1 MGTSFPIERMMSSHS
16 PLEIRN
22 MMDEHEAQAA
32 PNHGGLGFPKRGRN
46 ILIEAVRG
54 ERTGRKLKQIFRKSE
69 CV

>member
-1 MGTSFPIERMMSSHS
+1 MSSHS

-22 MMDEHEAQAA
+22 MMDEHEAQEA

-54 ERTGRKLKQIFRKSE
+54 ERTGRKLKQIVIKSE